1 MNKVKTITEQ
11 ELAEIKE
18 LISAVQKAENEV
30 LECEFKK
37 HHAMHMH
44 ADLNLKIDTAKKAM
58 EAKYGKINVS
68 LETGE
73 YTEIIDNAEV
83 VE

>member
-1 MNKVKTITEQ
+1 MKKVKAITEQ

-18 LISAVQKAENEV
+18 LVSAIQKAENEV
-30 LECEFKK
+30 LECEFRK
-37 HHAMHMH
+37 HHAMHTH
-44 ADLNLKIDTAKKAM
+44 ADLNSKIDTAKKAI

-73 YTEIIDNAEV
+73 YTEIIEDAKI